1 MMLVCRHLIAVS
13 VGAIITLSS
22 TMEAKSQE
30 DFYSQGW
37 QTAQNIST
45 LSQMEEAIAQ
55 TSNFSLSK
63 PESPMPPFSESLQGR
78 NSYEN
83 PFLQIPEGIIVP
95 LNSPSRS
102 GPSLVDFP
110 DFLNPSANPLLFPT
124 KAGEVAVNNIQP
136 ISLEEAIELARRNNR
151 NLREARLRLESSD
164 EGLRE
169 ALASEYPTVSTQ
181 LDFTRSDSANSELS
195 LRQSPLF
202 GLFSGDDDT
211 VTTSFDARL
220 EVNYDLFTSGRRSA
234 QIKAAEAQRRLNQL
248 DVERIAEQ
256 VRFDATEAYYDL
268 QEADAQVRIAEA
280 AVEEAK
286 LSLRNTDLRERAGLG
301 TRFEVLQDQTQLA
314 EAAQNL
320 TLAKSQQ
327 DIARRSIAVVLG
339 LGQKVGVIAVA
350 SDNILP
356 GGNWDLSLEESI
368 VLAFKNRAEL
378 EQELI
383 RRKIN
388 DQQKRVALSNIRP
401 QASLFANYNVLGV
414 LDDNL
419 GPADGLTIG
428 ARLRWTLFD
437 GGASRARAEQEQKN
451 IEISENSFDNQRNQI
466 RLEVERGYYNMQANR
481 KNISTARKAVELAEE
496 RLRLARLRLREGVGI
511 KIDEISAQSELTRA
525 RNNLVRAIVDYNRAL
540 SSLQRAVTNLPDSKL
555 FDLP

>member
-1 MMLVCRHLIAVS
+1 MGV
-13 VGAIITLSS
+13 
-22 TMEAKSQE
+22 
-30 DFYSQGW
+30 
-37 QTAQNIST
+37 
-45 LSQMEEAIAQ
+45 
-55 TSNFSLSK
+55 
-63 PESPMPPFSESLQGR
+63 
-78 NSYEN
+78 
-83 PFLQIPEGIIVP
+83 
-95 LNSPSRS
+95 
-102 GPSLVDFP
+102 
-110 DFLNPSANPLLFPT
+110 
-124 KAGEVAVNNIQP
+124 
-136 ISLEEAIELARRNNR
+136 
-151 NLREARLRLESSD
+151 
-164 EGLRE
+164 
-169 ALASEYPTVSTQ
+169 
-181 LDFTRSDSANSELS
+181 
-195 LRQSPLF
+195 
-202 GLFSGDDDT
+202 
-211 VTTSFDARL
+211 
-220 EVNYDLFTSGRRSA
+220 
-234 QIKAAEAQRRLNQL
+234 NQL

-301 TRFEVLQDQTQLA
+301 TKFEVLQDQTQLA

-350 SDNILP
+350 SDNIVP

-383 RRKIN
+383 RRKIS

-481 KNISTARKAVELAEE
+481 KNISTAGKAVELAEE

>member
-1 MMLVCRHLIAVS
+1 MLVCRHLIAVS

-83 PFLQIPEGIIVP
+83 PFLQRPEGIIVP

-102 GPSLVDFP
+102 SPSLVDFP
-110 DFLNPSANPLLFPT
+110 DFLDPSANPLLFPT
-124 KAGEVAVNNIQP
+124 KAGEVAVDNIQP

-151 NLREARLRLESSD
+151 DLREARLRLESSN

-451 IEISENSFDNQRNQI
+451 IEISED
-466 RLEVERGYYNMQANR
+466 L
-481 KNISTARKAVELAEE
+481 KAFPFQ
-496 RLRLARLRLREGVGI
+496 
-511 KIDEISAQSELTRA
+511 KIE
-525 RNNLVRAIVDYNRAL
+525 
-540 SSLQRAVTNLPDSKL
+540 K
-555 FDLP
+555 